1 MKNKEINNK
10 QYKIKKLKNVVF
22 NLNLYILYFLV
33 LPFMIFIIGML
44 FDFDVVAAIGF
55 WIMVAIVFIYI
66 ALIQFLNRKIEKYE
80 KQNNENGC
88 NKRN

>member
-1 MKNKEINNK
+1 M
-10 QYKIKKLKNVVF
+10 
-22 NLNLYILYFLV
+22 YFLV